1 MTDSVQAQNMTLAP
15 GVVDTIISITASETD
30 GVAAIGSPVASGLR
44 AMFASGPST
53 SGIETKRD
61 EDGKLD
67 ISLHV
72 TVYYGYVLPD
82 LAEQLRQSIVDAL
95 LVQVGMEVSNVDIFV
110 DGIQFNAQ
118 S

>member
-30 GVAAIGSPVASGLR
+30 GVASIGSPVTSGIR
-44 AMFASGPST
+44 AMLTGGPST
-53 SGIETKRD
+53 SGIETRRD
-61 EDGKLD
+61 EDGKLE

-72 TVYYGYVLPD
+72 SVYYGYVLPD
-82 LAEQLRQSIVDAL
+82 LADKLRSAIAEAL
-95 LVQVGMEVSNVDIFV
+95 MVQVGIEVSKVDIYI
-110 DGIQFNAQ
+110 DAIQFNAQ

>member
-30 GVAAIGSPVASGLR
+30 GVASIGSPMTSGLR
-44 AMFASGPST
+44 AMFAAGPST
-53 SGIETKRD
+53 SGIEVKRD

-82 LAEQLRQSIVDAL
+82 LAEELRRSIADAL
-95 LVQVGMEVSNVDIFV
+95 MVQVGMEVKNVDIYV
-110 DGIQFNAQ
+110 DGIQFKSQ

>member
-15 GVVDTIISITASETD
+15 GVVDTIISLTASETD
-30 GVAAIGSPVASGLR
+30 GVASIGSALPSGLR
-44 AMFASGPST
+44 AMFAGGPST
-53 SGIETKRD
+53 SGIETARD
-61 EDGKLD
+61 EEGNLD

-82 LAEQLRQSIVDAL
+82 LADQLRQRIAEAL
-95 LVQVGMEVSNVDIFV
+95 KVQVGIDVGVVDIYI
-110 DGIQFNAQ
+110 DGIQFKSQ